1 MKYILSIISIAIICF
16 SSSCVR
22 HKTNGVNLNGQWIVS
37 DVHLE
42 GANNASNY
50 KITMFDDVSSAC
62 LVGSEWFLTESGN
75 ATYTITQSNDCA
87 GGARPIH
94 WSLLNSN
101 GVQYF
106 QFKNID
112 AAKARKVKDGYRLEL
127 SNVTNSGFTLREPT
141 QIDNNTTAYVVLNF
155 TKK

>member
-1 MKYILSIISIAIICF
+1 MKISLSIISLVIICF
-16 SSSCVR
+16 ASSCAR
-22 HKTNGVNLNGQWIVS
+22 HKTDGVNLNGQWIVT
-37 DVHLE
+37 DVHLD
-42 GANNASNY
+42 GVNNSSNY
-50 KITMFDDVSSAC
+50 KITLFDDVSSAC
-62 LVGSEWFLTESGN
+62 LTGSEWFLTESGN
-75 ATYTITQSNDCA
+75 ATYTITQSSDCT
-87 GGARPIH
+87 GGVRPIH

-112 AAKARKVKDGYRLEL
+112 AAKAAKVKEGYSLEL
-127 SNVTNSGFTLREPT
+127 SNVTKSGFTLREPT